1 VMWQNDTPASANT
14 HISSREFLAT
24 HLSCATVMPPSS
36 ARIAAAITLLVVP
49 SFSLAQG
56 VPDNTAR
63 ELRRQEERVNAIRQ
77 QQERSVDVRRPAAPA
92 ADPSRLPDGEKPCFT
107 VDRLVLAGDEQGE
120 FGWLPA
126 AAAGTAGDDP
136 PQGRCL
142 GRQGVGLVLKR
153 LQNALVARGYITSR
167 VTLPQQDLRRGE
179 LTIALTPGRIQGI
192 RHAADSQQEVC
203 LRAAVPAAPGELLNL
218 RDVEQGLEN
227 LRNVPTADADIQ
239 IVPGDQPGQSDL
251 VIAYRQAFPLRAT
264 LTADDG
270 GTKATGKYQG
280 SATVAWDNP
289 AGLSDLLYATLNH
302 DLVGKGDRGTYGGLV
317 HYSVPFGY
325 WNGGIT
331 YDRGKYHQTIAGAF
345 QNYVYSGRNSNIE
358 MKLSRLVR
366 RDATSKTAVAAGAF
380 RRTAN
385 NYIDDT
391 EVEVQQRH
399 TGGWLATLNHRHF
412 FGTAM
417 LDATLGYKRGTGAF
431 GAQAAPEEPFGEGTS
446 RFRIITVDLS
456 YALPFTAAD
465 MPFRY
470 QINLRGQKD
479 ETRLAAPERFVIGG
493 RNSVR
498 GFDGE
503 TILSAENGWLIR
515 NDVSTPIGQGVEAY
529 AGLDYGEVGGP
540 TADLL
545 IGKRLAGFVLG
556 VRGGWKNVRY
566 EVFAGTP
573 VHKPDGFVTAGATG
587 GFSFSATF

>member
-1 VMWQNDTPASANT
+1 MNRCRTV
-14 HISSREFLAT
+14 LA
-24 HLSCATVMPPSS
+24 
-36 ARIAAAITLLVVP
+36 LLVLIIPNFCV
-49 SFSLAQG
+49 AQADTEAA
-56 VPDNTAR
+56 VR
-63 ELRRQEERVNAIRQ
+63 EQYRLDERINAIRR
-77 QQERSVDVRRPAAPA
+77 QQERAVDVRRPAAPA
-92 ADPSRLPDGEKPCFT
+92 AEVARLPDGEQPCFT
-107 VDRLVLAGDEQGE
+107 VERLVLAGDEQGE
-120 FGWLPA
+120 FSWLLA
-126 AAAGTAGDDP
+126 EVAGPGRDDM

-142 GRQGVGLVLKR
+142 GKQGISLIIRR
-153 LQNALVARGYITSR
+153 LQNALIADGYITTRIS
-167 VTLPQQDLRRGE
+167 LPQQDLRGGE
-179 LTIALTPGRIQGI
+179 LLLTVIPGRVHAV
-192 RHAADSQQEVC
+192 RHAPDSQQAIFLHSIIPVAE
-203 LRAAVPAAPGELLNL
+203 GDLLNL
-218 RDVEQGLEN
+218 RDIEQGLEN
-227 LRNVPTADADIQ
+227 MRALPTADADIR
-239 IVPGDQPGQSDL
+239 IAPAEQPGYSDL
-251 VIAYRQAFPLRAT
+251 VISHHQAFPLRAT
-264 LTADDG
+264 GTVDDG

-280 SATVAWDNP
+280 SLTVAFDNP
-289 AGLSDLLYATLNH
+289 GHLGDLLYATLNH
-302 DLVGKGDRGTYGGLV
+302 DLVGKGDRGTHGGLI

-325 WNGGIT
+325 WNAGIT
-331 YDRGKYHQTIAGAF
+331 YDRSKYHQTIAGAF
-345 QNYVYSGRNSNIE
+345 QDYVYSGRSSNTE
-358 MKLSRLVR
+358 LKLARLMH
-366 RDATSKTAVAAGAF
+366 RDGTSKTTVAAGAF

-391 EVEVQQRH
+391 EVDVQQRH
-399 TGGWLATLNHRHF
+399 TGGWLATVNHRHF
-412 FGTAM
+412 FGAAS

-431 GAQAAPEEPFGEGTS
+431 DAQTAPEEPFGEGTS

-503 TILSAENGWLIR
+503 TILSAENGWLLR
-515 NDVSTPIGQGVEAY
+515 NDLSTPVGEGVEAY

-573 VHKPDGFVTAGATG
+573 AYKPDGFETAGATG
-587 GFSFSATF
+587 GFSLSASF